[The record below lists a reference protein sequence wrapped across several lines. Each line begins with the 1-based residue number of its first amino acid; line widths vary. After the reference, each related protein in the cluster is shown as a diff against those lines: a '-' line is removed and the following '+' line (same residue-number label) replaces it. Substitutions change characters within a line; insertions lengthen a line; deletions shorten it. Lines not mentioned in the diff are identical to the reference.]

1 MPSRRRSLGKSLD
14 TVLEALRERAKELE
28 CLYHVEELLGQ
39 HDLPLPDL
47 FRGVVRI
54 IPSGWRFPGICQA
67 RIVFE
72 DAAYL
77 SPGFAPPVCG
87 HSADIRMEG
96 TKVGCVDVSYTEEVP
111 LQGNDCFLEKEHK
124 LIHTIADR
132 IGQTIQHRKLRQMR
146 SEWETARQELAGR
159 SSREWMVIVDLIRR
173 TDPPML
179 NYLSR
184 QMLYRLFWNGVAEA
198 REMVR
203 DSDWSSVEGLH
214 EEANSPSQTQTM
226 EKMLAVSDAIF
237 SLAEKYLSPDEIL
250 ASIQKWIQE
259 KRTSFLIKAVDNI
272 DTQLEEIIDAV
283 MLYKTMADKAVSLPA
298 PTEKW
303 LRVSLIRRFF
313 SDHLEYLKTAKENVE
328 VADFY
333 DLVQRIIF
341 PAGSCGNL
349 GGKSAGLF
357 LAHAI
362 LTRAG
367 ERCMGSLRIPRTW
380 YIPADAITVF
390 LHLNEL
396 EAINE
401 QKYKDLEQVRL
412 EYPNIV
418 HILKCSRFPGDI
430 VKGLAAA
437 LDDMGD
443 TPLIV
448 RSSSLLEDRVGASFS
463 GKYKSLFL
471 ANRGTKQERLQAL
484 LEAIAEVYA
493 SMFGPD
499 PIEYRGAWGL
509 LDFHEKMAIMIQEVV
524 GRRIGHYF
532 LPAFSGVAFS
542 NNEFRWSPRIKR
554 GDGLVRL
561 VPGLGTRAV
570 DRVSDDYPILIS
582 PGAPDLRVNATP
594 DEVRRYSPKKMDVI
608 NLETGRFETVG
619 VRDFLRQH
627 GHDTPGI
634 NQIVSVQ
641 REGGMITPAGLS
653 SDFSRD
659 DVIVTFEGLI
669 QRTPFMQQLQA
680 VLKRLQEKMGR
691 PVDIEF
697 ASDGADFYLLQ
708 CRSQSLTDSDLP
720 SPIPNDLPEEDIVFS
735 ANRFVSNG
743 TIPEITHIVYVDP
756 DGYAALANRN
766 DLLDVGRA
774 VGMLNRLLPK
784 RQFILM
790 GPGRWGS
797 RGDIKLGVQV
807 TYSDINNTSV
817 LIEIARRKGN
827 YVPELSFGTHFF
839 QDLVEAS
846 IRYLPLYPDDEGIRF
861 NEAFL
866 KQSANVLPEILHAF
880 DHLGHTVRVIDVP
893 KSAGGRILKVL
904 LNADQGEAVGV
915 LAKPADKA
923 EEAQRMAE
931 SAREAAP
938 SKDHWRWRLRMAEQ
952 IAERLSPAR
961 FGVKAMYVFGS
972 TNNATAQP
980 GSDIDLLIHFA
991 GSDRQRADLMT
1002 WLQGWS
1008 SSLAEMNYLRTG
1020 HQSAGLLD
1028 IHLVTDEDIAAKTGC
1043 AAKIGAVTDPAR
1055 PLRLKED
1062 AAG

>member
-1 MPSRRRSLGKSLD
+1 M
-14 TVLEALRERAKELE
+14 LEALRERAKELD
-28 CLYHVEELLGQ
+28 CLYHVEELLDQ
-39 HDLPLPDL
+39 HDLPLADL
-47 FRGVVRI
+47 FQRMAGI
-54 IPSGWRFPGICQA
+54 IPSGWQFPDICQA
-67 RIVFE
+67 RITFE
-72 DAAYL
+72 DAVYK
-77 SPGFAPPVCG
+77 SPDYAPAVCG
-87 HSADIRMEG
+87 HAADIRVEG
-96 TKVGCVDVSYTEEVP
+96 MKSGSLEVSYRQEVP
-111 LQGNDCFLEKEHK
+111 MKGNDCFLEKEHK

-132 IGQTIQHRKLRQMR
+132 IGQTVQHRRLRQMR
-146 SEWETARQELAGR
+146 TEWETARAELTGQN
-159 SSREWMVIVDLIRR
+159 SREWMVIVDLIRR
-173 TDPPML
+173 TDPAML

-184 QMLYRLFWNGVAEA
+184 QMLYRLFWHGITEA
-198 REMVR
+198 REIVR
-203 DSDWSSVEGLH
+203 HSDLIGDEHLH
-214 EEANSPSQTQTM
+214 EESNSPTETQTV
-226 EKMLAVSDAIF
+226 EKMLTLSEAVFA
-237 SLAEKYLSPDEIL
+237 LAEKHLSPEDIL

-272 DTQLEEIIDAV
+272 DTTLEEIIDAV
-283 MLYKTMADKAVSLPA
+283 MLYKTMTEKAVSLP
-298 PTEKW
+298 PTTEKW
-303 LRVSLIRRFF
+303 LRVSLLRRFF

-328 VADFY
+328 VADFH
-333 DLVQRIIF
+333 DLVQHIIY
-341 PAGSCGNL
+341 PAGSSGNL

-357 LAHAI
+357 LAYSI
-362 LTRAG
+362 LSKDREAAMENLKVPKTY
-367 ERCMGSLRIPRTW
+367 
-380 YIPADAITVF
+380 YIPADALTVF
-390 LHLNEL
+390 LHINDL

-412 EYPNIV
+412 EYSNII
-418 HILKCSRFPGDI
+418 HLLKCSRFPTDV
-430 VKGLAAA
+430 VKGLTAA
-437 LDDMGD
+437 LDDFGD

-471 ANRGTKQERLQAL
+471 ANHGTRPERLQAL
-484 LEAIAEVYA
+484 LDAIAEVYA

-509 LDFHEKMAIMIQEVV
+509 LDFHEKMAIMIQQVV
-524 GRRIGHYF
+524 GRRIGSYF

-554 GDGLVRL
+554 EDGLVRL

-582 PGAPDLRVNATP
+582 PGAPELRVNVTP
-594 DEVRRYSPKKMDVI
+594 DEVRRYSPKRMDVI
-608 NLETGRFETVG
+608 NLEAGRFETVNTK
-619 VRDFLRQH
+619 DFLRKH
-627 GHDTPGI
+627 GPEIPGV
-634 NQIVSVQ
+634 NQMVSVFH
-641 REGGMITPAGLS
+641 EGGIPAPAGLS
-653 SDFSRD
+653 TDFAND
-659 DVIVTFEGLI
+659 DVIVTFEGLV
-669 QRTPFMQQLQA
+669 RKTTFMKQLQA
-680 VLKRLQEKMGR
+680 MLKRLQEKMGR

-697 ASDGADFYLLQ
+697 ASDGTHFYLLQ
-708 CRSQSLTDSDLP
+708 CRSQSLTGSNLP
-720 SPIPNDLPEEDIVFS
+720 SAIPSDIPEDRIVFS

-756 DGYAALANRN
+756 DGYAALTSRN

-807 TYSDINNTSV
+807 TYSDINNTAV

-846 IRYLPLYPDDEGIRF
+846 IRYLPLYPDDEGVRF

-866 KQSANVLPEILHAF
+866 KQSPNILPGILRPF
-880 DHLGHTVRVIDVP
+880 EHLAGAVRVIDVP
-893 KSAGGRILKVL
+893 KSTGGRILSIL
-904 LNADQGEAVGV
+904 LNADQVEALGF
-915 LAKPADKA
+915 LAEPLDRTEDAPRA
-923 EEAQRMAE
+923 P
-931 SAREAAP
+931 EAAHEP
-938 SKDHWRWRLRMAEQ
+938 PPAKDHWRWRLRMAEQ
-952 IAERLSPAR
+952 IAERLGPAH

-972 TNNATAQP
+972 TANASAQP

-991 GSDRQRADLMT
+991 GTEQQRADLMT

-1020 HQSAGLLD
+1020 HQSTGLLD
-1028 IHLVTDEDIAAKTGC
+1028 VRLVTDEDVAGKKGY
-1043 AAKIGAVTDPAR
+1043 AAKIGSVTDPAR
-1055 PLRLKED
+1055 PLRLKQD
-1062 AAG
+1062 G

>member
-1 MPSRRRSLGKSLD
+1 M
-14 TVLEALRERAKELE
+14 EALRERAKELD
-28 CLYHVEELLGQ
+28 CLYHVEELLDQ
-39 HDLPLPDL
+39 HELPLGEL
-47 FRGVVRI
+47 FRRVVGI
-54 IPSGWRFPGICQA
+54 IPLGWQFPDICQA
-67 RIVFE
+67 KIIFE
-72 DAAYL
+72 DAVYE
-77 SPGFAPPVCG
+77 SPKFAPSFCG
-87 HSADIRMEG
+87 HTADIRVEG
-96 TKVGCVDVSYTEEVP
+96 IKGGSLEVSYTHEVP
-111 LQGNDCFLEKEHK
+111 LKGNDCFLEKEHK

-146 SEWETARQELAGR
+146 AEWESARQELAGQ

-173 TDPPML
+173 TDPAML
-179 NYLSR
+179 NYISR
-184 QMLYRLFWNGVAEA
+184 QMLYRLFWNGITEA
-198 REMVR
+198 RDIVR
-203 DSDWSSVEGLH
+203 ASDLIGDEGLH
-214 EEANSPSQTQTM
+214 EESNSPSQTQTV
-226 EKMLAVSDAIF
+226 EKMLGLSDAVF
-237 SLAEKYLSPDEIL
+237 ALAGKYLSAEDIL

-272 DTQLEEIIDAV
+272 DTTLEEIIDAV
-283 MLYKTMADKAVSLPA
+283 MLYKTMADKAVKLPA

-313 SDHLEYLKTAKENVE
+313 SDHLEYLKTAKENVD

-341 PAGSCGNL
+341 PSGSCGNL

-357 LAHAI
+357 LAHSI
-362 LTRAG
+362 LSKAKDPVM
-367 ERCMGSLRIPRTW
+367 ENLKIPKTF
-380 YIPADAITVF
+380 YIPADAMTVF

-412 EYPNIV
+412 EYPNII
-418 HILKCSRFPGDI
+418 HILKCSRFPSDI
-430 VKGLAAA
+430 VKGLSAA
-437 LDDMGD
+437 LDDFGD

-471 ANRGTKQERLQAL
+471 ANRGTKQERMQAL
-484 LEAIAEVYA
+484 VEAIAEVYA

-509 LDFHEKMAIMIQEVV
+509 LDFQEKMAIMIQEVV
-524 GRRIGHYF
+524 GRRVGHYF
-532 LPAFSGVAFS
+532 FPSFSGVAFS

-554 GDGLVRL
+554 DDGLVRI

-582 PGAPDLRVNATP
+582 PGAPGLRVNVTP
-594 DEVRRYSPKKMDVI
+594 EEVRRYSPKKMDVI
-608 NLETGRFETVG
+608 NLETGRFETVAIE
-619 VRDFLRQH
+619 DFLKQN
-627 GHDTPGI
+627 GPDIPAV
-634 NQIVSVQ
+634 NQIVSVY
-641 REGGMITPAGLS
+641 REGGIITPAGLNT
-653 SDFSRD
+653 DFTND
-659 DVIVTFEGLI
+659 DIIVTFEGLI
-669 QRTPFMQQLQA
+669 QKTPFMKQLQA

-697 ASDGADFYLLQ
+697 ASDGTHFYLLQ
-708 CRSQSLTDSDLP
+708 CRSQSLTGSNVP
-720 SPIPNDLPEEDIVFS
+720 SPIPNDIPEERVVFS
-735 ANRFVSNG
+735 ANRFISNG

-756 DGYAALANRN
+756 DGYAGLANRS
-766 DLLDVGRA
+766 DLIDVGRA

-807 TYSDINNTSV
+807 TYSDINNTAV

-861 NEAFL
+861 NEMFL
-866 KQSANVLPEILHAF
+866 KQSPNILAEILHPF
-880 DHLGHTVRVIDVP
+880 EHLAGTVRVIDVP
-893 KSAGGRILKVL
+893 KSAGGRILKIL
-904 LNADQGEAVGV
+904 LNADQVEAVGFLTEPSDRTMESQ
-915 LAKPADKA
+915 LAP
-923 EEAQRMAE
+923 EG
-931 SAREAAP
+931 AREPAP

-961 FGVKAMYVFGS
+961 FGVKAMYIFGS
-972 TNNATAQP
+972 TSNASAQP
-980 GSDIDLLIHFA
+980 GSDIDLLVHFA
-991 GSDRQRADLMT
+991 GTEQQRADLMA

-1008 SSLAEMNYLRTG
+1008 LSLSEMNYLRTG
-1020 HQSAGLLD
+1020 HQSTGLLD
-1028 IHLVTDEDIAAKTGC
+1028 VHLVTDEEVAGKTGY

-1055 PLRLKED
+1055 PLRLKQD
-1062 AAG
+1062 A